1 MRRAA
6 AIGLVIG
13 TLVGA
18 AAPASAQA
26 LKTRFGATVGY
37 RNELGDLG
45 QRYAHGFSFGME
57 AGLQVGWLGFAL
69 SLSRSTVYSSRAD
82 NFDNSVFLMEAS
94 ATVRPRIR
102 LRGESNALFVQA
114 SVDLLRASFPIAPD
128 SSQSYFGP
136 SVGFG
141 GEFGLGR
148 VTAGAA
154 VKYGLLFGGPASV
167 QIIFTL
173 AVGLQ

>member
-6 AIGLVIG
+6 LVVV
-13 TLVGA
+13 LVAVAPA
-18 AAPASAQA
+18 AAHAQA

-45 QRYAHGFSFGME
+45 QRYTHGFSFGME
-57 AGLQVGWLGFAL
+57 AGLQLGWLGFAL
-69 SLSRSTVYSSRAD
+69 SLSRSTVYSIRSD

-94 ATVRPRIR
+94 ATVRPRLR
-102 LRGESNALFVQA
+102 LRGESNALYVQA
-114 SVDLLRASFPIAPD
+114 SVDLLRSSFPNAPD
-128 SSQSYFGP
+128 TKQSYFGP

-148 VTAGAA
+148 LTAGAT
-154 VKYGLLFGGPASV
+154 VKYGFLFGGPASV
-167 QIIFTL
+167 QIILTI

>member
-1 MRRAA
+1 VLAV
-6 AIGLVIG
+6 LV
-13 TLVGA
+13 VGVA
-18 AAPASAQA
+18 VAAPAPAQS

-45 QRYAHGFSFGME
+45 QRYTHGFSFGME
-57 AGLQVGWLGFAL
+57 AGVQVGWLGFAL
-69 SLSRSTVYSSRAD
+69 SLQRSTVYSARSD

-94 ATVRPRIR
+94 ATVRPRLR
-102 LRGESNALFVQA
+102 LRGESNALFIQA
-114 SVDLLRASFPIAPD
+114 SIDLLRSSFPIAPD
-128 SSQSYFGP
+128 TSQSYFGP

-148 VTAGAA
+148 LTAGAT
-154 VKYGLLFGGPASV
+154 VKYGFLFGGPQSV
-167 QIIFTL
+167 EIIFTI